1 MLAHQRQSA
10 IYDMIR
16 KRGGARITELMR
28 QFGVSQI
35 TIRRDLEALADRG
48 LVAKVHGGA
57 APVDHLAAMEPGF
70 VAKRNRQLD
79 EKTAIAIRAAQLV
92 SPGTAVAL
100 SAGTTTCLLA
110 RHLVD
115 VPALTVLTNS
125 VPVAD
130 VFYRAPRED
139 RIVVLTGGIRTPSD
153 ALVGPFTVN
162 ALRRLNLDLLFLGVH
177 GMNSRAGFTTP
188 NLLEAETNRA
198 LVAIARK
205 LVVVADHTKWETQGI
220 STIARLAD
228 AHVLV
233 SDEGLSR
240 VARERLRAE
249 VGELIIAG
257 SADPLAG
264 ELAELTAPL
273 VTSRARAGGPRP
285 SPSAERPSRR

>member
-110 RHLVD
+110 RHLVE

-205 LVVVADHTKWETQGI
+205 LVVVADHTKWGI
-220 STIARLAD
+220 VGLSTIAALDEADVLVTDDRLSAD
-228 AHVLV
+228 AQASLGEHVGKLV
-233 SDEGLSR
+233 I
-240 VARERLRAE
+240 ARSVDDNGA
-249 VGELIIAG
+249 
-257 SADPLAG
+257 
-264 ELAELTAPL
+264 
-273 VTSRARAGGPRP
+273 
-285 SPSAERPSRR
+285 

>member
-10 IYDMIR
+10 IYDTVR
-16 KRGGARITELMR
+16 KRGGARIAELMR

-35 TIRRDLEALADRG
+35 TIRRDLEVLADRG

-57 APVDHLAAMEPGF
+57 TPVDHLSAMEPGF
-70 VAKRNRQLD
+70 VAKRDRQLE

-130 VFYRAPRED
+130 VFYRTPRED
-139 RIVVLTGGIRTPSD
+139 RMVVLTGGIRTPSD

-162 ALRRLNLDLLFLGVH
+162 TLAPVQPRSALPRRTRN
-177 GMNSRAGFTTP
+177 
-188 NLLEAETNRA
+188 E
-198 LVAIARK
+198 
-205 LVVVADHTKWETQGI
+205 
-220 STIARLAD
+220 
-228 AHVLV
+228 
-233 SDEGLSR
+233 
-240 VARERLRAE
+240 
-249 VGELIIAG
+249 
-257 SADPLAG
+257 LAG
-264 ELAELTAPL
+264 RVHDAESPGGRGESRPGRHRPQARRRGRSHQMGDAGHLHDRA
-273 VTSRARAGGPRP
+273 VGRRARVGQ
-285 SPSAERPSRR
+285 RRRS